1 MKRVK
6 LSLALL
12 LAGILTSLAPMVS
25 AENAMDDPYTQIEQV
40 TGDLLTVI
48 SSYSEG
54 YPENEQAYFLALAEL
69 MQEHAPAPPGPPLLS
84 HVRAEWCGPK
94 PLARP
99 CSCTHHAVPH
109 RLQVPSQ
116 HHHLMYSRA
125 HGRAPCSPGPKSAAP
140 RCLRAKPDLNWYP
153 FPYKTRP

>member
-48 SSYSEG
+48 SSYSDG
-54 YPENEQAYFLALAEL
+54 YP
-69 MQEHAPAPPGPPLLS
+69 
-84 HVRAEWCGPK
+84 
-94 PLARP
+94 
-99 CSCTHHAVPH
+99 
-109 RLQVPSQ
+109 
-116 HHHLMYSRA
+116 
-125 HGRAPCSPGPKSAAP
+125 
-140 RCLRAKPDLNWYP
+140 
-153 FPYKTRP
+153 